1 MGVVQIDRLLSSLLS
16 LCAQVG
22 ELEKENQGLRATLE
36 LARTA
41 NTHWSV
47 SSGKQDKELQRRQ
60 AEIEKLKVDLAK
72 VRCCVSF
79 SSDSTL
85 TPTPAS
91 IVSSDIFAEIRN
103 RRSCKPSVLR
113 NVSGPGLAF
122 SRSPLRQH
130 RQSSDTDSV
139 PVGQLLALHRD
150 TTGNRCECEW
160 VLKGCMRPHL
170 GTSNEAAA
178 RRSRVPS
185 QQLLALLP
193 RRWTNIYGLSSL
205 GTK

>member
-1 MGVVQIDRLLSSLLS
+1 MRELGESKQTVAAVQSKVPFVSYPRIVMKAYMGVMQIDRLLSSLLS

-47 SSGKQDKELQRRQ
+47 SSGKQDKALQCQQ

-122 SRSPLRQH
+122 SRSPLCQHIANRQMPS
-130 RQSSDTDSV
+130 R
-139 PVGQLLALHRD
+139 
-150 TTGNRCECEW
+150 
-160 VLKGCMRPHL
+160 
-170 GTSNEAAA
+170 AAPGA
-178 RRSRVPS
+178 S
-185 QQLLALLP
+185 QRHDREPL
-193 RRWTNIYGLSSL
+193 RM
-205 GTK
+205 